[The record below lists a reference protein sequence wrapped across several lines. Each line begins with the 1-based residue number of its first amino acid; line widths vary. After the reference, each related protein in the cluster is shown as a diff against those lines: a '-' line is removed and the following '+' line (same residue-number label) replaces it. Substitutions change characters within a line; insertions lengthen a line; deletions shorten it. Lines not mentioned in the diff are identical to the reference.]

1 MKKTNDI
8 LIILMIIVNTICMLL
23 SICGKYNS
31 NILVC
36 LSLYLIIFLPRIVRK
51 FSSKVNDLIEL
62 IFLLFIL
69 FAQLLGS
76 ILHFYGIIYW
86 YDSFMHYISGILTS
100 FLAVIILILFNKYD
114 DNDKVF
120 NVIFILSI
128 TLMVASLCEIFEFTT
143 DNLLDGDAQ
152 RVVATGVTDTMK
164 DIICALL
171 GSILFSFCYLYE
183 CLKNKTLLI
192 KEFIKKLI

>member
-23 SICGKYNS
+23 SISGKYNS

-128 TLMVASLCEIFEFTT
+128 TLMVASLWEIFEFTT

>member
-100 FLAVIILILFNKYD
+100 FLAVIILLLFNKYD

-128 TLMVASLCEIFEFTT
+128 TLMVASLWEIFEFTT

>member
-8 LIILMIIVNTICMLL
+8 LIILMIIVNTICMLF

-128 TLMVASLCEIFEFTT
+128 TLMVASLWEIFEFTT

>member
-1 MKKTNDI
+1 MKRLNN
-8 LIILMIIVNTICMLL
+8 IIITIMLIVNTGCIGLTLL
-23 SICGKYNS
+23 GKYNS

-36 LSLYLIIFLPRIVRK
+36 LSLYLIVFLPKMLRK
-51 FSSKVNDLIEL
+51 FSSKVNYLIEL

-86 YDSFMHYISGILTS
+86 YDSFMHYISGVLTS
-100 FLAVIILILFNKYD
+100 FLAVLLLVLFNKYD
-114 DNDKVF
+114 EKDRLF
-120 NVIFILSI
+120 NIIFIISI
-128 TLMVASLCEIFEFTT
+128 TLMVAGLWEIFEFTA
-143 DNLLDGDAQ
+143 DNLLGGDAQ
-152 RVVATGVTDTMK
+152 KVVATGVTDTMK

-171 GSILFSFCYLYE
+171 GSVLFSFCYLYE
-183 CLKNKTLLI
+183 CVKNKSLLI

>member
-1 MKKTNDI
+1 MKKTNNI
-8 LIILMIIVNTICMLL
+8 LIILMIIVNTICMFL

-36 LSLYLIIFLPRIVRK
+36 LSLYLIIFLPRIIRK

-128 TLMVASLCEIFEFTT
+128 TLMVASLWEIFEFTT
-143 DNLLDGDAQ
+143 DNLLGGDAQ

>member
-128 TLMVASLCEIFEFTT
+128 TLMVASLWEIFEFTT

-183 CLKNKTLLI
+183 CLKNKKLLI

>member
-1 MKKTNDI
+1 MKKTNNI
-8 LIILMIIVNTICMLL
+8 LIILMIIVNTICMFL

-36 LSLYLIIFLPRIVRK
+36 LSLYLIIFLPRIIRK

-114 DNDKVF
+114 DNDKAF

-128 TLMVASLCEIFEFTT
+128 TLMVASLWEIFEFTT
-143 DNLLDGDAQ
+143 DNLLGGDAQ

-183 CLKNKTLLI
+183 CLKNRTLLI

>member
-1 MKKTNDI
+1 
-8 LIILMIIVNTICMLL
+8 MIIVNTICMLL

-36 LSLYLIIFLPRIVRK
+36 LSLYLIIFLPRIIRK

-128 TLMVASLCEIFEFTT
+128 TLMVASLWEIFEFTT
-143 DNLLDGDAQ
+143 DNLLGGDAQ

-171 GSILFSFCYLYE
+171 GSILFSFCYVYE

>member
-1 MKKTNDI
+1 MKKTNNI
-8 LIILMIIVNTICMLL
+8 LIILMIIVNTICMFL

-128 TLMVASLCEIFEFTT
+128 TLMVASLWEIFEFTT
-143 DNLLDGDAQ
+143 DNLLGGDAQ

>member
-1 MKKTNDI
+1 MKKTNNI

-128 TLMVASLCEIFEFTT
+128 TLMVASLWEIFEFTT
-143 DNLLDGDAQ
+143 DNLLGGDAQ

-171 GSILFSFCYLYE
+171 GSILFSFCYVYE

>member
-1 MKKTNDI
+1 MKKINNI
-8 LIILMIIVNTICMLL
+8 IILSMLIINTGCIGLTLL
-23 SICGKYNS
+23 GKYNS

-36 LSLYLIIFLPRIVRK
+36 LSLYLIIFIPKILRK
-51 FSSKVNDLIEL
+51 ASPKINDLIES
-62 IFLLFIL
+62 IFLIFIL

-100 FLAVIILILFNKYD
+100 FLAILLLVLFNKYD
-114 DNDKVF
+114 EKDKIF
-120 NVIFILSI
+120 NIIFIISI
-128 TLMVASLCEIFEFTT
+128 TLMVAGLWEIFEFTA
-143 DNLLDGDAQ
+143 DNLLGGDAQ
-152 RVVATGVTDTMK
+152 RVLATGVTDTMK

-171 GSILFSFCYLYE
+171 GSILFSLSYLYE
-183 CLKNKTLLI
+183 CIKKKNLVI

>member
-1 MKKTNDI
+1 MKKINNI
-8 LIILMIIVNTICMLL
+8 IILSMLIINTGCIGLTLL
-23 SICGKYNS
+23 GKYNS

-36 LSLYLIIFLPRIVRK
+36 LSLYLIVFIPKILRK
-51 FSSKVNDLIEL
+51 ASPKINDLIEL
-62 IFLLFIL
+62 IFLIFIL

-100 FLAVIILILFNKYD
+100 FLAILLLVLFNKYD
-114 DNDKVF
+114 EKDKIF
-120 NVIFILSI
+120 NIIFIISI
-128 TLMVASLCEIFEFTT
+128 TLMVAGLWEIFEFAA
-143 DNLLDGDAQ
+143 DNLLGGDAQ
-152 RVVATGVTDTMK
+152 RVLATGVTDTMK

-171 GSILFSFCYLYE
+171 GSILFSLSYLYE
-183 CLKNKTLLI
+183 CIKKKNLVI

>member
-1 MKKTNDI
+1 MKKLNNI
-8 LIILMIIVNTICMLL
+8 VIILMLIVNTGCIGLTLL
-23 SICGKYNS
+23 GKYNS

-36 LSLYLIIFLPRIVRK
+36 LSLYLIVFLPKIIRK
-51 FSSKVNDLIEL
+51 FSSKINELIEL

-100 FLAVIILILFNKYD
+100 FLAVLLLVIFNKYD
-114 DNDKVF
+114 EKDRLF
-120 NVIFILSI
+120 NVIFIISI
-128 TLMVASLCEIFEFTT
+128 TLMVAGLWEIFEFTV
-143 DNLLDGDAQ
+143 DNLLGGDAQ
-152 RVVATGVTDTMK
+152 RVIATGVTDTMK

-171 GSILFSFCYLYE
+171 GSVLFSFCYLYE
-183 CLKNKTLLI
+183 CVKDKKFLI

>member
-1 MKKTNDI
+1 MKKINNI
-8 LIILMIIVNTICMLL
+8 IILSMLIINTGCIGLTLL
-23 SICGKYNS
+23 GKYNS

-36 LSLYLIIFLPRIVRK
+36 LSLYLIVFIPKILRK
-51 FSSKVNDLIEL
+51 ASPKINDLIEL
-62 IFLLFIL
+62 IFLIFIL

-100 FLAVIILILFNKYD
+100 FLAILLLVLFNKYD
-114 DNDKVF
+114 EKDKTF
-120 NVIFILSI
+120 NIIFIISI
-128 TLMVASLCEIFEFTT
+128 TLMVAGLWEIFEFTA
-143 DNLLDGDAQ
+143 DNLLGGDAQ
-152 RVVATGVTDTMK
+152 RVLATGVTDTMK

-171 GSILFSFCYLYE
+171 GSILFSLSYLYE
-183 CLKNKTLLI
+183 CIKKKNLVI

>member
-1 MKKTNDI
+1 MKKINN
-8 LIILMIIVNTICMLL
+8 IIIALMLIVNTGCIGLTLL
-23 SICGKYNS
+23 GRYNS

-36 LSLYLIIFLPRIVRK
+36 LSLYPIVFMPKIFRK

-62 IFLLFIL
+62 IFLIFIL

-100 FLAVIILILFNKYD
+100 FLAVLLLVLFNKYD
-114 DNDKVF
+114 EKDRIF
-120 NVIFILSI
+120 NIIFIISI
-128 TLMVASLCEIFEFTT
+128 TLMVAGLWEIFEFTA
-143 DNLLDGDAQ
+143 DNLLGGDAQ
-152 RVVATGVTDTMK
+152 KVLTTGVTDTMK

-183 CLKNKTLLI
+183 CVKKKNLVI

>member
-1 MKKTNDI
+1 MKRLNN
-8 LIILMIIVNTICMLL
+8 IIITIMLIVNTGCIGLTLL
-23 SICGKYNS
+23 GKYNS

-36 LSLYLIIFLPRIVRK
+36 LSLYLIVFLPKMLRK

-86 YDSFMHYISGILTS
+86 YDSFMHYISGVLTS
-100 FLAVIILILFNKYD
+100 FLAVLLLVLFNKYD
-114 DNDKVF
+114 EKDRLF
-120 NVIFILSI
+120 NIIFIISI
-128 TLMVASLCEIFEFTT
+128 TLMVAGLWEIFEFTA
-143 DNLLDGDAQ
+143 DNLLGGDAQ
-152 RVVATGVTDTMK
+152 KVVATGVTDTMK

-171 GSILFSFCYLYE
+171 GSVLFSFCYLYE
-183 CLKNKTLLI
+183 CVKNKNLLI

>member
-1 MKKTNDI
+1 MKKTNNI
-8 LIILMIIVNTICMLL
+8 LIILMIIVNTICMFL

-36 LSLYLIIFLPRIVRK
+36 LSLYLIIFLPRIIRK

-128 TLMVASLCEIFEFTT
+128 TLMVASLWEIFEFTT
-143 DNLLDGDAQ
+143 DNLLGGDAQ
-152 RVVATGVTDTMK
+152 RVVATGVADTMK

>member
-1 MKKTNDI
+1 MKKINNIVIT
-8 LIILMIIVNTICMLL
+8 LMLIVNTACIGFSLL
-23 SICGKYNS
+23 GKYNS

-36 LSLYLIIFLPRIVRK
+36 LSLYVIVFLPKIFRK

-100 FLAVIILILFNKYD
+100 FLAVLLLVLFNKYEEKD
-114 DNDKVF
+114 RVF
-120 NVIFILSI
+120 NIIFIISI
-128 TLMVASLCEIFEFTT
+128 TLMVAGLWEIFEFTA
-143 DNLLDGDAQ
+143 DNLLGGDAQ
-152 RVVATGVTDTMK
+152 KVVATGVTDTMK

-171 GSILFSFCYLYE
+171 GSILFSFCYVYE
-183 CLKNKTLLI
+183 YTKKKSLVI

>member
-1 MKKTNDI
+1 MKKTNNI
-8 LIILMIIVNTICMLL
+8 LIILMIIVNTICMFL
-23 SICGKYNS
+23 SICSKYNS

-36 LSLYLIIFLPRIVRK
+36 LSLYLIIFLPRIIRK

-128 TLMVASLCEIFEFTT
+128 TLMVASLWEIFEFTT
-143 DNLLDGDAQ
+143 DNLLGGDAQ

>member
-128 TLMVASLCEIFEFTT
+128 TLMVASLWEIFEFTT